1 MKGFED
7 DKSSFI
13 DIDETLTNS
22 QREVTEKTKLE
33 IKKCVE
39 NGVKIILTSGRS
51 RREAM
56 DFQEQIGT
64 SPYIVF
70 SNGAS
75 AYDAENGVE
84 IYNER
89 IDPQMVLQLIK
100 YSRENGYRIK
110 LNYKDLLVMNEAAY
124 PDEKDKE
131 VSYEELE
138 RVAVEEQVVQC
149 VIISTDFEKMR
160 FFRDYIK
167 NECVWIAVANESKR
181 FKNSDLKPSR
191 NYYCDV
197 ASVKVSKGNAVKA
210 VCEYFEIKPE
220 EIVTIGDG
228 ENDLSMFELTP
239 NSVAMG
245 NSLPEIKEKANYV
258 TASNDEDGVAKVL
271 GFIIKVN
278 EKEMPIWNWHLFLL
292 VKRLRTNCLHS

>member
-1 MKGFED
+1 MIKAV
-7 DKSSFI
+7 FI

-39 NGVKIILTSGRS
+39 NGVKIILSSGRS

-64 SPYIVF
+64 SPYIVS

-149 VIISTDFEKMR
+149 IITSTDFEKMR
-160 FFRDYIK
+160 VFRDYIK
-167 NECVWIAVANESKR
+167 NECVGIAVANESKR
-181 FKNSDLKPSR
+181 FKNPDLKPSR

-278 EKEMPIWNWHLFLL
+278 EKEMPI
-292 VKRLRTNCLHS
+292 

>member
-1 MKGFED
+1 MIKAV
-7 DKSSFI
+7 FI

-56 DFQEQIGT
+56 NFQEQIGT
-64 SPYIVF
+64 SPYIVS

-89 IDPQMVLQLIK
+89 IDPQMVLQLIRH
-100 YSRENGYRIK
+100 SRENGYRIK

-149 VIISTDFEKMR
+149 VITSTDFEKMR

-167 NECVWIAVANESKR
+167 NECVGIAVANESKR
-181 FKNSDLKPSR
+181 FKNPDLKPSR

-228 ENDLSMFELTP
+228 ENDLSMLGLTP

-278 EKEMPIWNWHLFLL
+278 EKEIPIRN
-292 VKRLRTNCLHS
+292 

>member
-1 MKGFED
+1 MIKAV
-7 DKSSFI
+7 FI

-64 SPYIVF
+64 SPYIVS

-149 VIISTDFEKMR
+149 VITSTDFEKMKV
-160 FFRDYIK
+160 FRDYIK
-167 NECVWIAVANESKR
+167 NECVGIAVANESKR
-181 FKNSDLKPSR
+181 FKNPDLKPSR

-278 EKEMPIWNWHLFLL
+278 EKEMPI
-292 VKRLRTNCLHS
+292 

>member
-1 MKGFED
+1 MIKAV
-7 DKSSFI
+7 FI
-13 DIDETLTNS
+13 DIDKTLTNS

-64 SPYIVF
+64 SPYIVS

-89 IDPQMVLQLIK
+89 IDPQMALQLIK
-100 YSRENGYRIK
+100 HSRENGYRIK

-149 VIISTDFEKMR
+149 VITSTDFEKMKV
-160 FFRDYIK
+160 FRDYIK
-167 NECVWIAVANESKR
+167 NECVGIAVANESKR
-181 FKNSDLKPSR
+181 FKNPDLKPSR

-278 EKEMPIWNWHLFLL
+278 EKEMPI
-292 VKRLRTNCLHS
+292 

>member
-1 MKGFED
+1 MIKAI
-7 DKSSFI
+7 FI

-22 QREVTEKTKLE
+22 QREVTEKTKSE

-64 SPYIVF
+64 SPYIVS

-100 YSRENGYRIK
+100 HSRENGYRIK

-138 RVAVEEQVVQC
+138 RVAIEEQVVQC
-149 VIISTDFEKMR
+149 VITSTDFEKMKI
-160 FFRDYIK
+160 FRDYIK
-167 NECVWIAVANESKR
+167 NECVGIAVANESKR
-181 FKNSDLKPSR
+181 FKNPDLKPSR

-197 ASVKVSKGNAVKA
+197 ASSKVSKGNAVKA
-210 VCEYFEIKPE
+210 VCEYFEIKHE

-258 TASNDEDGVAKVL
+258 TSSNDEDGVAKVL

-278 EKEMPIWNWHLFLL
+278 EKEMPI
-292 VKRLRTNCLHS
+292 

>member
-1 MKGFED
+1 MIKAV
-7 DKSSFI
+7 FI

-39 NGVKIILTSGRS
+39 NGVKIILSSGRS

-64 SPYIVF
+64 SPYIVS

-149 VIISTDFEKMR
+149 VITSTDFEKMR
-160 FFRDYIK
+160 VFRDYIK

>member
-1 MKGFED
+1 MIKAV
-7 DKSSFI
+7 FI

-39 NGVKIILTSGRS
+39 NGIKIILTSGRS

-64 SPYIVF
+64 SPYIVS

-75 AYDAENGVE
+75 AYDAEDGVE

-100 YSRENGYRIK
+100 HSRENGYRIK

-149 VIISTDFEKMR
+149 VITSTDFEKMKV
-160 FFRDYIK
+160 FRDYIK
-167 NECVWIAVANESKR
+167 NECVGIAVANESKR
-181 FKNSDLKPSR
+181 FKNPDLKPSR

-258 TASNDEDGVAKVL
+258 TSSNDEDGVAKVL

-278 EKEMPIWNWHLFLL
+278 EKEMPI
-292 VKRLRTNCLHS
+292 

>member
-1 MKGFED
+1 MIKAV
-7 DKSSFI
+7 FI

-64 SPYIVF
+64 NPYIVS

-89 IDPQMVLQLIK
+89 IDPQMALQLIK
-100 YSRENGYRIK
+100 HSRENGYRIK

-149 VIISTDFEKMR
+149 VITSTDFEKMR

-167 NECVWIAVANESKR
+167 NECVGIAVANESKR
-181 FKNSDLKPSR
+181 FKNPDLKPSR

-197 ASVKVSKGNAVKA
+197 TSVKVSKGNAVKA

-258 TASNDEDGVAKVL
+258 TDSNDEDGVAKVL

-278 EKEMPIWNWHLFLL
+278 EKEMPI
-292 VKRLRTNCLHS
+292 

>member
-1 MKGFED
+1 MIKAV
-7 DKSSFI
+7 FI

-33 IKKCVE
+33 IKQCVE

-64 SPYIVF
+64 SPYIVS

-100 YSRENGYRIK
+100 HSRENDYRIK

-138 RVAVEEQVVQC
+138 RVAVEKQVVQC
-149 VIISTDFEKMR
+149 VITSTDFEKMKI
-160 FFRDYIK
+160 FRDYIK
-167 NECVWIAVANESKR
+167 NECVGIAVANESKR
-181 FKNSDLKPSR
+181 FKNPDLKPSR

-197 ASVKVSKGNAVKA
+197 ASSKVSKGNAVKA

-271 GFIIKVN
+271 GCIIKVN
-278 EKEMPIWNWHLFLL
+278 EKEMPI
-292 VKRLRTNCLHS
+292 

>member
-1 MKGFED
+1 MIKAV
-7 DKSSFI
+7 FI

-22 QREVTEKTKLE
+22 QREVTENIKLE

-64 SPYIVF
+64 SPYIVS

-100 YSRENGYRIK
+100 HSRENGYRIK

-149 VIISTDFEKMR
+149 VITSTDFEKMR

-167 NECVWIAVANESKR
+167 NECVGIAVANESKR
-181 FKNSDLKPSR
+181 FKNPDLKPSR

-278 EKEMPIWNWHLFLL
+278 EKEMPI
-292 VKRLRTNCLHS
+292 

>member
-1 MKGFED
+1 MIKAV
-7 DKSSFI
+7 FI

-64 SPYIVF
+64 SPYIVS

-100 YSRENGYRIK
+100 HSRENGYRIK

-138 RVAVEEQVVQC
+138 MVAVEEQVVQC
-149 VIISTDFEKMR
+149 VITSTDFEKMKV
-160 FFRDYIK
+160 FRDYIK
-167 NECVWIAVANESKR
+167 NECVGIAVANESKR
-181 FKNSDLKPSR
+181 FKNPDLKPSR

-197 ASVKVSKGNAVKA
+197 ASSKVSKGNAVKA

-258 TASNDEDGVAKVL
+258 TSSNDEDGVAKVL

-278 EKEMPIWNWHLFLL
+278 EKEMPI
-292 VKRLRTNCLHS
+292 

>member
-1 MKGFED
+1 MIKAV
-7 DKSSFI
+7 FI

-39 NGVKIILTSGRS
+39 NGVKIILSSGRS

-64 SPYIVF
+64 SPYIVS

-149 VIISTDFEKMR
+149 VITSTDFEKMKI
-160 FFRDYIK
+160 FRDYIK
-167 NECVWIAVANESKR
+167 NECVGIAVANESKR
-181 FKNSDLKPSR
+181 FKNPNLKPSR

-228 ENDLSMFELTP
+228 ENDLSMLGLTP

-278 EKEMPIWNWHLFLL
+278 EKEMPIRN
-292 VKRLRTNCLHS
+292 

>member
-1 MKGFED
+1 MIKAV
-7 DKSSFI
+7 FI

-39 NGVKIILTSGRS
+39 SGVKIILTSGRS

-64 SPYIVF
+64 SPYIVS

-75 AYDAENGVE
+75 AYDAENEVE

-100 YSRENGYRIK
+100 HSRENGYRIK

-149 VIISTDFEKMR
+149 VITSTDFEKMKV
-160 FFRDYIK
+160 FRDYIK
-167 NECVWIAVANESKR
+167 NECVGIAVANESKR
-181 FKNSDLKPSR
+181 FKNPDLKPSR

-278 EKEMPIWNWHLFLL
+278 EKEMPI
-292 VKRLRTNCLHS
+292 

>member
-1 MKGFED
+1 MIKAV
-7 DKSSFI
+7 FI

-33 IKKCVE
+33 IKKCV
-39 NGVKIILTSGRS
+39 
-51 RREAM
+51 
-56 DFQEQIGT
+56 
-64 SPYIVF
+64 
-70 SNGAS
+70 
-75 AYDAENGVE
+75 ENGVE

-149 VIISTDFEKMR
+149 VITSTDFEKMR

-167 NECVWIAVANESKR
+167 NECVGTAVANESKR
-181 FKNSDLKPSR
+181 FKNPDLKPSR

-258 TASNDEDGVAKVL
+258 TDSNDEDGVAKVL

-278 EKEMPIWNWHLFLL
+278 EKEMPI
-292 VKRLRTNCLHS
+292 

>member
-1 MKGFED
+1 MIKAV
-7 DKSSFI
+7 FI

-64 SPYIVF
+64 SPYIVS

-89 IDPQMVLQLIK
+89 IDPQMVLQLIRH
-100 YSRENGYRIK
+100 SRENGYRIK

-149 VIISTDFEKMR
+149 VITSTDFEKMKV
-160 FFRDYIK
+160 FRDYIK
-167 NECVWIAVANESKR
+167 NECVGIAVANESKR
-181 FKNSDLKPSR
+181 FKNPDLKPSR

-278 EKEMPIWNWHLFLL
+278 EKEMPI
-292 VKRLRTNCLHS
+292 

>member
-1 MKGFED
+1 MIKAV
-7 DKSSFI
+7 FI

-22 QREVTEKTKLE
+22 QREVTEKIKLE

-64 SPYIVF
+64 SPYIVS

-100 YSRENGYRIK
+100 HSRENGYRIK

-149 VIISTDFEKMR
+149 VITSTDFEKMR

-167 NECVWIAVANESKR
+167 NECVGIAVANESKR
-181 FKNSDLKPSR
+181 FKNPDLKPSR

-210 VCEYFEIKPE
+210 VCEYFEIKLE

-278 EKEMPIWNWHLFLL
+278 EKEMPI
-292 VKRLRTNCLHS
+292 

>member
-1 MKGFED
+1 MIKAI
-7 DKSSFI
+7 FI

-64 SPYIVF
+64 SPYIVS

-100 YSRENGYRIK
+100 HSRENGYRIK

-149 VIISTDFEKMR
+149 VITSTDFEKMKV
-160 FFRDYIK
+160 FRDYIK
-167 NECVWIAVANESKR
+167 NECVGIAVANESKR
-181 FKNSDLKPSR
+181 FKNPDLKPSR

-197 ASVKVSKGNAVKA
+197 ASSKVSKGNAVKA
-210 VCEYFEIKPE
+210 VCEYFQIKPE
-220 EIVTIGDG
+220 EIVPIGDG

-278 EKEMPIWNWHLFLL
+278 EKEMPI
-292 VKRLRTNCLHS
+292 

>member
-1 MKGFED
+1 MIKAV
-7 DKSSFI
+7 FI

-64 SPYIVF
+64 SPYIVS

-100 YSRENGYRIK
+100 HSRENGYRIK

-138 RVAVEEQVVQC
+138 KVAVEEQVVQC
-149 VIISTDFEKMR
+149 VITSTDFEKMKV
-160 FFRDYIK
+160 FRDYIE
-167 NECVWIAVANESKR
+167 NECVGIAVANESKR
-181 FKNSDLKPSR
+181 FKNPDLKPSR

-197 ASVKVSKGNAVKA
+197 ASSKVSKGNAVKA
-210 VCEYFEIKPE
+210 VCEYFQIKPE

-271 GFIIKVN
+271 GFIIKAN
-278 EKEMPIWNWHLFLL
+278 EKEMPI
-292 VKRLRTNCLHS
+292 

>member
-1 MKGFED
+1 MIKAV
-7 DKSSFI
+7 FI

-22 QREVTEKTKLE
+22 QREVTEKIKLE

-64 SPYIVF
+64 SPYIVS

-100 YSRENGYRIK
+100 HSRENGYRIK

-149 VIISTDFEKMR
+149 VITSTDFEKMR
-160 FFRDYIK
+160 VFRDYIK
-167 NECVWIAVANESKR
+167 NECVGIAVANESKR

-210 VCEYFEIKPE
+210 VCKYFEIKLE

-278 EKEMPIWNWHLFLL
+278 EKEMPIRN
-292 VKRLRTNCLHS
+292 

>member
-1 MKGFED
+1 MIKAV
-7 DKSSFI
+7 FI

-64 SPYIVF
+64 SPYIVS

-138 RVAVEEQVVQC
+138 KVAVEEQVVQC
-149 VIISTDFEKMR
+149 VITSTDFEKMR
-160 FFRDYIK
+160 VFRDYIK

-181 FKNSDLKPSR
+181 FKNPDLKPSR

-197 ASVKVSKGNAVKA
+197 ASSKVSKGNAVKA

-228 ENDLSMFELTP
+228 ENNLSMFELTP

-245 NSLPEIKEKANYV
+245 NSLLEIKEKANYV

>member
-1 MKGFED
+1 MIKAV
-7 DKSSFI
+7 FI
-13 DIDETLTNS
+13 DIDKTLTNS
-22 QREVTEKTKLE
+22 QREVTEKTKIE

-64 SPYIVF
+64 SPYIVS

-89 IDPQMVLQLIK
+89 IDPQMALQLIK
-100 YSRENGYRIK
+100 HSRENGYRIK

-149 VIISTDFEKMR
+149 VITSTDFEKMR

-167 NECVWIAVANESKR
+167 NECVGTAVANESKR
-181 FKNSDLKPSR
+181 FKNPDLKPSR

-258 TASNDEDGVAKVL
+258 TDSNDEDGVAKVL

-278 EKEMPIWNWHLFLL
+278 EKEMPI
-292 VKRLRTNCLHS
+292 

>member
-1 MKGFED
+1 MIKAV
-7 DKSSFI
+7 FI
-13 DIDETLTNS
+13 DIDKTLTNS

-64 SPYIVF
+64 SPYIVS

-100 YSRENGYRIK
+100 HSRENGYRIK

-149 VIISTDFEKMR
+149 VITSTDFEKMKV
-160 FFRDYIK
+160 FRDYIK
-167 NECVWIAVANESKR
+167 NECVGIAVANESKR
-181 FKNSDLKPSR
+181 FKNPDLKPSR

-197 ASVKVSKGNAVKA
+197 ASVMVSKGNAVKA

-245 NSLPEIKEKANYV
+245 NSLPEIKEKANYI

-278 EKEMPIWNWHLFLL
+278 EKEMPI
-292 VKRLRTNCLHS
+292 

>member
-1 MKGFED
+1 MIKAV
-7 DKSSFI
+7 FI

-22 QREVTEKTKLE
+22 QREVTEKIKLE

-64 SPYIVF
+64 SPYIVS

-100 YSRENGYRIK
+100 HSRENGYRIK

-149 VIISTDFEKMR
+149 VITSTDFEKMR

-167 NECVWIAVANESKR
+167 NECVGIAVANESKR
-181 FKNSDLKPSR
+181 FKKPDLKPSR

-278 EKEMPIWNWHLFLL
+278 EKEMPI
-292 VKRLRTNCLHS
+292 

>member
-1 MKGFED
+1 MIKAV
-7 DKSSFI
+7 FI

-64 SPYIVF
+64 SPYIVS

-100 YSRENGYRIK
+100 HSRENGYRIK

-131 VSYEELE
+131 VSYEDLE

-149 VIISTDFEKMR
+149 VITSTDFEKMR

-167 NECVWIAVANESKR
+167 NECVGIAVANESKR
-181 FKNSDLKPSR
+181 FKNPDLKPSR

-228 ENDLSMFELTP
+228 ENDLSMLGLTP

-245 NSLPEIKEKANYV
+245 NSLPANYV

-278 EKEMPIWNWHLFLL
+278 EKEMPIRN
-292 VKRLRTNCLHS
+292 

>member
-1 MKGFED
+1 MIKAV
-7 DKSSFI
+7 FI

-64 SPYIVF
+64 SPYIVS

-100 YSRENGYRIK
+100 HSRENGYRIK

-124 PDEKDKE
+124 PDEKNKE

-149 VIISTDFEKMR
+149 VITSTDFEKMKI
-160 FFRDYIK
+160 FRDYIK
-167 NECVWIAVANESKR
+167 NECVGIAVANESKR
-181 FKNSDLKPSR
+181 FKNPDLKPSR

-210 VCEYFEIKPE
+210 VCEYFQMKPE

-271 GFIIKVN
+271 GFIIKAN
-278 EKEMPIWNWHLFLL
+278 EKEMPI
-292 VKRLRTNCLHS
+292 

>member
-1 MKGFED
+1 MIKAV
-7 DKSSFI
+7 FI

-64 SPYIVF
+64 SPYIVS

>member
-1 MKGFED
+1 MIKAV
-7 DKSSFI
+7 FI

-64 SPYIVF
+64 SPYIVS

-100 YSRENGYRIK
+100 YSRENEYRIK

-149 VIISTDFEKMR
+149 VITSTDFEKMKV
-160 FFRDYIK
+160 FRDYIK
-167 NECVWIAVANESKR
+167 NECVGIAVANESKR
-181 FKNSDLKPSR
+181 FKNPDLKPSR

-197 ASVKVSKGNAVKA
+197 ASSKVSKGNAVKA
-210 VCEYFEIKPE
+210 VCEYFQIKPE

-278 EKEMPIWNWHLFLL
+278 EKEMPI
-292 VKRLRTNCLHS
+292 

>member
-1 MKGFED
+1 MIKAV
-7 DKSSFI
+7 FI

-64 SPYIVF
+64 SPYIVS

-89 IDPQMVLQLIK
+89 IDPQMVHQLIK
-100 YSRENGYRIK
+100 HSRENGYRIK

-149 VIISTDFEKMR
+149 VITSTDFEKMKV
-160 FFRDYIK
+160 FRDYIK
-167 NECVWIAVANESKR
+167 NECVGIAVANESKR
-181 FKNSDLKPSR
+181 FKNLDLKPSR

-197 ASVKVSKGNAVKA
+197 ASSKVSKGNAVKA

-258 TASNDEDGVAKVL
+258 TSSNDEDGVAKVL

-278 EKEMPIWNWHLFLL
+278 EKEMPI
-292 VKRLRTNCLHS
+292 

>member
-1 MKGFED
+1 MIKAV
-7 DKSSFI
+7 FI

-64 SPYIVF
+64 SPYIVS

-149 VIISTDFEKMR
+149 VITSTDFEKMS

-167 NECVWIAVANESKR
+167 NECVGIAVANESKR
-181 FKNSDLKPSR
+181 FKNPDLKPSR

-228 ENDLSMFELTP
+228 ENDLSMLGLTP

-278 EKEMPIWNWHLFLL
+278 EKEMPIRN
-292 VKRLRTNCLHS
+292 

>member
-1 MKGFED
+1 MIKAV
-7 DKSSFI
+7 FI

-64 SPYIVF
+64 SPYIVS

-100 YSRENGYRIK
+100 HSRENGYRIK

-149 VIISTDFEKMR
+149 VITSTDFEKMKI
-160 FFRDYIK
+160 FRDYIK
-167 NECVWIAVANESKR
+167 NECVGIAVANESKR
-181 FKNSDLKPSR
+181 FKNPDLKPSR

-197 ASVKVSKGNAVKA
+197 ASSKVSKGNAVKA
-210 VCEYFEIKPE
+210 VCEYFQIKPE
-220 EIVTIGDG
+220 EIVPIGDG

-278 EKEMPIWNWHLFLL
+278 EKEMPI
-292 VKRLRTNCLHS
+292 

>member
-1 MKGFED
+1 MIKAV
-7 DKSSFI
+7 FI

-39 NGVKIILTSGRS
+39 NGAKIILTSGRS

-64 SPYIVF
+64 SPYIVS

-75 AYDAENGVE
+75 AYDAENRVE

-100 YSRENGYRIK
+100 HSRENGYRIK

-149 VIISTDFEKMR
+149 VITSTDFEKMKV
-160 FFRDYIK
+160 FRDYIK
-167 NECVWIAVANESKR
+167 NECVGIAVANESKR
-181 FKNSDLKPSR
+181 FKNPDLKPSR

-278 EKEMPIWNWHLFLL
+278 EKEMPI
-292 VKRLRTNCLHS
+292 

>member
-1 MKGFED
+1 MIKAV
-7 DKSSFI
+7 FI

-22 QREVTEKTKLE
+22 QREVTEKTKIE

-64 SPYIVF
+64 SPYIVS

-89 IDPQMVLQLIK
+89 IDPQMALQLIK
-100 YSRENGYRIK
+100 HSRENGYRIK

-149 VIISTDFEKMR
+149 VITSTDFEKMKV
-160 FFRDYIK
+160 FRDYIK
-167 NECVWIAVANESKR
+167 NECVGIAVANESKR
-181 FKNSDLKPSR
+181 FKNPDLKPSR

-278 EKEMPIWNWHLFLL
+278 EKEMPI
-292 VKRLRTNCLHS
+292 

>member
-1 MKGFED
+1 MIKAV
-7 DKSSFI
+7 FI

-64 SPYIVF
+64 SPYIVS

-100 YSRENGYRIK
+100 HSRENGYRIK

-138 RVAVEEQVVQC
+138 KVAVEEQVVQC
-149 VIISTDFEKMR
+149 VITSTDFEKMKV
-160 FFRDYIK
+160 FRDYIK
-167 NECVWIAVANESKR
+167 NECVGIAVANESKR
-181 FKNSDLKPSR
+181 FKNPDLKPSR

-197 ASVKVSKGNAVKA
+197 ASSKVSKGNAVKA

-278 EKEMPIWNWHLFLL
+278 EKEMPI
-292 VKRLRTNCLHS
+292 